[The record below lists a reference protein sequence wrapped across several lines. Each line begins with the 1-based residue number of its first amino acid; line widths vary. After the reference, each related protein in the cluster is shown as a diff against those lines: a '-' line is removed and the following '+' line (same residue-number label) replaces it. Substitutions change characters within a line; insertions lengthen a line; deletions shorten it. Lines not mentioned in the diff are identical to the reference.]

1 MVPDFLAR
9 FAVWLLTHTVY
20 RIQIGGKA
28 HVPVRGPALLVCNHL
43 SHIDGLLVGAC
54 IPRSARFSV
63 YKTYSGDP
71 ALNWLMRPMNAIPV
85 GADYGEA
92 LASLERAREELRQ
105 GRVVCIFAEGAISR
119 TGNLLPFTGGFERLA
134 EGLDVPVI
142 PVYLDQVWGS
152 IFSFKN
158 GRFFWKWPTRIPYR
172 VTVTFGAPLP
182 ATASAQQVRQAVLE
196 LGADAVGRRIGRGDL
211 LHLRFLKTARRR
223 WFSFAMADSTG
234 STLTYGKALA
244 ASLALA
250 RWIGRRCS
258 NERMVGVMLPAS
270 VGGVLANIATL
281 LAGKVPVNLNFTAG
295 REAIASAVE
304 QCQIKTVLTSRVF
317 LAKAKIEKPEGACFL
332 EDVMKAITPAQK
344 IGMLIAGLLLPARV
358 IEWLFVGGDRNPD
371 NLATVIFSSGST
383 GTPKG
388 VMLSHRNVLANIEG
402 MAQVYW
408 VADDDCL
415 MGVLPLFHSFGFTGS
430 IWLPL
435 ISGFGVVY
443 HANPMDA
450 GTIGEMV
457 QKYRATLIISTPS
470 FCLGYVRKCS
480 AEQFATL
487 RYAVVGAEKL
497 REPIASA
504 FKEKYGLD
512 LLEGYGCTEMAPA
525 VALNAPDYPAA
536 GQKGMKP
543 GTVGHP
549 LPGVA
554 AKVVDRDTGQPLAP
568 GKEGLLLVKGAN
580 LMLGYLNAPD
590 KTREVLRDGWYVT
603 GDIAT
608 IDEDGFIRLT
618 DRLSRFS
625 KIAGEMVPHVKIEE
639 TITQIL
645 GDAACVVTAIPDE
658 TKGERLVAFYSTRD
672 VPPETLWSRLSESNL
687 PKLWI
692 PKRDN
697 LYYLDPIP
705 MLGSGKVDLKK
716 VRELAVRYQ
725 AVGKVDTACEAQNH
739 RPQSHGDTE
748 KA

>member
-20 RIQIGGKA
+20 RIHIGGKE

-63 YKTYSGDP
+63 YKTYSGDA

-85 GADYGEA
+85 GADQREA

-105 GRVVCIFAEGAISR
+105 GHVVCIFAEGAISR
-119 TGNLLPFTGGFERLA
+119 TGNLLPFTNGFERLA
-134 EGLDVPVI
+134 EGLNVPVI

-250 RWIGRRCS
+250 RWIGRRCPS
-258 NERMVGVMLPAS
+258 ERMVGVMLPAS
-270 VGGVLANIATL
+270 VGGVLANIAAL

-295 REAIASAVE
+295 RDAIASAVE

-317 LAKAKIEKPEGACFL
+317 LAKAKIETPEGACFL

-344 IGMLIAGLLLPARV
+344 IGMLIAGLLLPARA
-358 IEWLFVGGDRNPD
+358 IEWLFVRGDRNPD

-497 REPIASA
+497 REPIAVA

-554 AKVVDRDTGQPLAP
+554 AKVVDRDTGEPLAP

-639 TITQIL
+639 TIAQIL

-658 TKGERLVAFYSTRD
+658 TKGERLVAFYSTKD
-672 VPPETLWSRLSESNL
+672 VPPETLWSRLSESSL
-687 PKLWI
+687 PRLWI

-716 VRELAVRYQ
+716 VRELALRYASEPHAQ
-725 AVGKVDTACEAQNH
+725 A
-739 RPQSHGDTE
+739 
-748 KA
+748 